1 MAPEPTPDEIPFPA
15 LPEKADTPAQA
26 PDAAMPSPPLPGES
40 TDDALER
47 EVFEFVTQRLNA
59 GTEEN
64 ELVREVREF
73 GLREKA
79 ARTYVRQVSAQ
90 HLEEN
95 YEPDVLHLIAD
106 LVDAGK
112 SPQEIV
118 AALQEQDLTA
128 EEAWRL
134 LRDVEAM
141 KLEIADGRA
150 LIKRAGIIVG
160 ALAVVT
166 LILCVT
172 LLMVPSLLLMLGLL
186 IWAGRSYSEGKKR
199 VAAAESLLYPPRSGA
214 A

>member
-1 MAPEPTPDEIPFPA
+1 MIPDPQDAEPAF
-15 LPEKADTPAQA
+15 
-26 PDAAMPSPPLPGES
+26 PSPPERENPPAPPSVPETSPQIPGES

-47 EVFEFVTQRLNA
+47 EVYQFVTQRLDA
-59 GTEEN
+59 GAEEN

-90 HLEEN
+90 NLADN

-106 LVDAGK
+106 LVDARK

-118 AALQEQDLTA
+118 AVLEEQDLTP

-141 KLEIADGRA
+141 NSKSRTDE
-150 LIKRAGIIVG
+150 
-160 ALAVVT
+160 
-166 LILCVT
+166 
-172 LLMVPSLLLMLGLL
+172 P
-186 IWAGRSYSEGKKR
+186 
-199 VAAAESLLYPPRSGA
+199 
-214 A
+214 